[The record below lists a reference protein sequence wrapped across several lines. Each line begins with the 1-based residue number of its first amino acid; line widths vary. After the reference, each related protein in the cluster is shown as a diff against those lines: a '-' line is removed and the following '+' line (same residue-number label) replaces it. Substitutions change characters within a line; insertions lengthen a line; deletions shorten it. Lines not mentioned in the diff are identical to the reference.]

1 MSLVYHLQSLISCE
15 ERVTLS
21 RYESLSERLINKQIQ
36 RKSRITKD
44 RASEMNGVNNNRQQE
59 PDPKEKMK
67 RIKDILL
74 RNQFLEKGSSRRL
87 HFNPTREPNSKVSQ
101 KLFTWFRLCL
111 LCFRMFDQIL
121 SVISRT
127 VAQQFEGKQV
137 HRFDRVLNLN
147 QTIQSKSD
155 YLFISCVKVLLISL

>member
-1 MSLVYHLQSLISCE
+1 
-15 ERVTLS
+15 
-21 RYESLSERLINKQIQ
+21 
-36 RKSRITKD
+36 
-44 RASEMNGVNNNRQQE
+44 MNGVNNNRQQE

-121 SVISRT
+121 SNLYT
-127 VAQQFEGKQV
+127 VLPSNFEGKEV
-137 HRFDRVLNLN
+137 ESFRSCPHLNR
-147 QTIQSKSD
+147 QHTIKKR
-155 YLFISCVKVLLISL
+155 LFIYFLCKSPLNFFMKWFAPEILFIPDSIQVTE